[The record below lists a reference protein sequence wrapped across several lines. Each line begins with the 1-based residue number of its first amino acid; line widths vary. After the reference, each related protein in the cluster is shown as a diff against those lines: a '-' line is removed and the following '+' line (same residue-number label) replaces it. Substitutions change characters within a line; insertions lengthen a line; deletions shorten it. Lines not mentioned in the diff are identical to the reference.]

1 MEAFMGTVLSAIIWA
16 IVGAILYKASSTII
30 SIGKYTIF
38 SKMVLFHC
46 LTLLGSVVEDVEFTK
61 QLKHKQM
68 VDTGLTDDQIAII
81 QELDQRALDNWKEN
95 AILIVINSFPGPL
108 SNIVKFNNWK
118 EAMYELDKF
127 HRTN

>member
-1 MEAFMGTVLSAIIWA
+1 MGAVLSAIIWA
-16 IVGAILYKASSTII
+16 IVGAILYKVSSTII

>member
-1 MEAFMGTVLSAIIWA
+1 MGTMLSAIIWA
-16 IVGAILYKASSTII
+16 IVGAILYKASSAII

-68 VDTGLTDDQIAII
+68 VDTGLTDDQIAVI

-118 EAMYELDKF
+118 EAMRELDKF

>member
-1 MEAFMGTVLSAIIWA
+1 MGTVLSAIIWA

>member
-1 MEAFMGTVLSAIIWA
+1 MGTVLSAIIWA
-16 IVGAILYKASSTII
+16 IVGAILYKVSSTII

-108 SNIVKFNNWK
+108 SNIVNFNNWK

>member
-1 MEAFMGTVLSAIIWA
+1 MGTVLSAIIWA
-16 IVGAILYKASSTII
+16 IVGAILYKVSSTII

>member
-1 MEAFMGTVLSAIIWA
+1 MEVFMGTVLSAIIWA
-16 IVGAILYKASSTII
+16 IVGAILYKVSSTII

>member
-1 MEAFMGTVLSAIIWA
+1 MGTILSAIIWA
-16 IVGAILYKASSTII
+16 IVGAILYKVSSTII

-38 SKMVLFHC
+38 SKMVLYHC